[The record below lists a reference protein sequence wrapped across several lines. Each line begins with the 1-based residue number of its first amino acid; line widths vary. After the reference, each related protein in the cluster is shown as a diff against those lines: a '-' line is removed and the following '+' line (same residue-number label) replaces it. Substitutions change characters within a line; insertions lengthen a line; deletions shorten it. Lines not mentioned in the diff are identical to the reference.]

1 MRNTSES
8 QRVLDGKVPITTL
21 ILRRGPSQVLVKMV
35 LYNSSFPLDCRFCKS
50 LHLDI
55 CFKVLHKLES
65 GRTAVALV
73 GNTFTPALGLN
84 QPKLHPRSQPDA
96 KHVTYN
102 LGVFMIHGHG
112 IQIPARKSYPF

>member
-8 QRVLDGKVPITTL
+8 QRVLDSNVPITTL
-21 ILRRGPSQVLVKMV
+21 ILRALSSSGQNGE